1 MLVHGDSVEMKKLQD
16 RLTSIYKERIQILTP
31 RNCQLVRF
39 NLVSKKSA
47 KIIGSLAKKVIEQ
60 AMMARERIA
69 NSMPRELEDVAM
81 NDGEE
86 QKGGE
91 GGATGAE
98 DDLSN
103 YVTVDGVII
112 KQDFDH
118 LIMEENEVD
127 KYTPLQSATM
137 EQTLYV
143 PYQHDIQVLGYFL
156 HSYYAQV
163 DVEFPSVD
171 TTAQPD

>member
-1 MLVHGDSVEMKKLQD
+1 
-16 RLTSIYKERIQILTP
+16 
-31 RNCQLVRF
+31 
-39 NLVSKKSA
+39 
-47 KIIGSLAKKVIEQ
+47 
-60 AMMARERIA
+60 
-69 NSMPRELEDVAM
+69 MPEEDL
-81 NDGEE
+81 G
-86 QKGGE
+86 
-91 GGATGAE
+91 
-98 DDLSN
+98 N

-118 LIMEENEVD
+118 LIMAENEVD

-163 DVEFPSVD
+163 DVEFPSIVTSD
-171 TTAQPD
+171 THDENEPAAQM

>member
-1 MLVHGDSVEMKKLQD
+1 MGKLRD
-16 RLTSIYKERIQILTP
+16 RLQSIYKERIQILTP

-47 KIIGSLAKKVIEQ
+47 KIIGSLAKRVIEQ
-60 AMMARERIA
+60 AMLARERMASSLPMEPSSTGQAAIQA
-69 NSMPRELEDVAM
+69 AEDVDMEDAA
-81 NDGEE
+81 EE
-86 QKGGE
+86 EKKDE
-91 GGATGAE
+91 E
-98 DDLSN
+98 EDLSN

-137 EQTLYV
+137 Q
-143 PYQHDIQVLGYFL
+143 
-156 HSYYAQV
+156 
-163 DVEFPSVD
+163 
-171 TTAQPD
+171 

>member
-1 MLVHGDSVEMKKLQD
+1 MGKLRD
-16 RLTSIYKERIQILTP
+16 RLQSIYKERIQILTP

-47 KIIGSLAKKVIEQ
+47 KIIGSLAKRVIEQ
-60 AMMARERIA
+60 AMLARERMASSIPMEPSSTGQA
-69 NSMPRELEDVAM
+69 AIQAAEDVDMEDAA
-81 NDGEE
+81 EE
-86 QKGGE
+86 EKKDE
-91 GGATGAE
+91 E
-98 DDLSN
+98 EDLSN

-137 EQTLYV
+137 Q
-143 PYQHDIQVLGYFL
+143 
-156 HSYYAQV
+156 
-163 DVEFPSVD
+163 
-171 TTAQPD
+171 

>member
-1 MLVHGDSVEMKKLQD
+1 M
-16 RLTSIYKERIQILTP
+16 
-31 RNCQLVRF
+31 
-39 NLVSKKSA
+39 
-47 KIIGSLAKKVIEQ
+47 
-60 AMMARERIA
+60 
-69 NSMPRELEDVAM
+69 
-81 NDGEE
+81 
-86 QKGGE
+86 
-91 GGATGAE
+91 
-98 DDLSN
+98 SN

-163 DVEFPSVD
+163 DVEFPSVSENS
-171 TTAQPD
+171 TAQPESAQAAQDREDHEMPMAPTNLKKYDIKFLVEGQIEVLYYRQ

>member
-1 MLVHGDSVEMKKLQD
+1 
-16 RLTSIYKERIQILTP
+16 
-31 RNCQLVRF
+31 
-39 NLVSKKSA
+39 
-47 KIIGSLAKKVIEQ
+47 
-60 AMMARERIA
+60 
-69 NSMPRELEDVAM
+69 M
-81 NDGEE
+81 NNEE
-86 QKGGE
+86 EKKGGE
-91 GGATGAE
+91 GFDEKMMNDTAAE

-112 KQDFDH
+112 KQDFDY

-163 DVEFPSVD
+163 DVEFPRVD
-171 TTAQPD
+171 TAAQPDDMSAAAAQQPMFSAAKHEFKKYDIKFLVEGQIEVLYYRKQELLQVKWLTSPKNDLVADSVCLLVMQIKENPTP

>member
-1 MLVHGDSVEMKKLQD
+1 MGKLRD
-16 RLTSIYKERIQILTP
+16 RLQSIYKERIQILTP

-47 KIIGSLAKKVIEQ
+47 KIIGSLAKRVIEQ
-60 AMMARERIA
+60 AMLAKERMA
-69 NSMPRELEDVAM
+69 NSIPMEPSSTGQAAIQAAEDVDMEDAA
-81 NDGEE
+81 EE
-86 QKGGE
+86 EKKDE
-91 GGATGAE
+91 E
-98 DDLSN
+98 EDLSN

-137 EQTLYV
+137 Q
-143 PYQHDIQVLGYFL
+143 
-156 HSYYAQV
+156 
-163 DVEFPSVD
+163 
-171 TTAQPD
+171 

>member
-1 MLVHGDSVEMKKLQD
+1 MGKLRD
-16 RLTSIYKERIQILTP
+16 RLQSIYKERIQILTP

-47 KIIGSLAKKVIEQ
+47 KIIGSLAKRVIEQ
-60 AMMARERIA
+60 AMLARERMASSIPMEPTSTGQA
-69 NSMPRELEDVAM
+69 AIQAAEDVDMEDAA
-81 NDGEE
+81 EE
-86 QKGGE
+86 EKKDE
-91 GGATGAE
+91 E
-98 DDLSN
+98 EDLSN

-137 EQTLYV
+137 Q
-143 PYQHDIQVLGYFL
+143 
-156 HSYYAQV
+156 
-163 DVEFPSVD
+163 
-171 TTAQPD
+171 